1 MKTKVSKPSRKLYFV
16 SLGLLLLGM
25 VLFFI
30 VLMQGIYSTINVLDT
45 RIIVPGTSIIE
56 LRETGKYSVFWEYES
71 VIDGKVFQTDSING
85 LKCTLMKVN
94 TGELITL
101 ENPSVNSSYSVE
113 GREGKNIYEFNISE
127 AGKYELKAWYENG
140 KSEETV
146 LAIGKGFG
154 MTIVRT
160 VLISTI
166 ILFVTLGTS
175 ISIFII
181 TFRRRKA
188 ESVEEFME

>member
-1 MKTKVSKPSRKLYFV
+1 METKVSKPSRKLYFV

-30 VLMQGIYSTINVLDT
+30 VLIQGIYSTINVLDT

>member
-30 VLMQGIYSTINVLDT
+30 VLIQGIYSTINVLDT